1 MYVYRKFISIE
12 ESISVNN
19 KTRILFVYLVVE
31 KEETL
36 KLSIMKR

>member
-12 ESISVNN
+12 ESSSVNN